1 MSDYQDDEE
10 LEETGDYSIEI
21 PEFREWKISSQY
33 DYTTLTAD
41 FEDLNDLNKQINAAK
56 IALFKLTDAINKAE
70 RKAKAAKVIYERN
83 YRRKYINS
91 SEKTEAAKRVSAEIL
106 VEDLENRYMYY
117 EQMFSELNRASYTL
131 RQELRSLEVMANN
144 YRQQI
149 KMV

>member
-33 DYTTLTAD
+33 DYTALTAD

>member
-33 DYTTLTAD
+33 DYTALTAD

-56 IALFKLTDAINKAE
+56 MALFKLTDAINKAE

>member
-33 DYTTLTAD
+33 DYTALTAD

-91 SEKTEAAKRVSAEIL
+91 SEKTEAAKKVSAEIL

-117 EQMFSELNRASYTL
+117 EQMFSELNRAAYTL

>member
-33 DYTTLTAD
+33 DYTALTAD
-41 FEDLNDLNKQINAAK
+41 FEDLNDLNRQINAAK
-56 IALFKLTDAINKAE
+56 MALFKLTDAINKAE